1 MHLKETKKMTDGGI
15 QVPVKW
21 ESRQDEMLIE
31 AVADVQSS
39 IWESVSQ
46 VLETKSGQYF
56 SPEACAKRYQ
66 QI

>member
-1 MHLKETKKMTDGGI
+1 MHLKETKKVTDGGI
-15 QVPVKW
+15 QPPVKW
-21 ESRQDEMLIE
+21 EPRQDEMLIE

-56 SPEACAKRYQ
+56 SPESCAKRYQ

>member
-1 MHLKETKKMTDGGI
+1 MHLKETKKMTEGG
-15 QVPVKW
+15 VHSPVRW
-21 ESRQDEMLIE
+21 EPRQDEMLIE

-46 VLETKSGQYF
+46 VLERKSGLHY

>member
-1 MHLKETKKMTDGGI
+1 MHLKETKKITDGVI
-15 QVPVKW
+15 QAPVKW
-21 ESRQDEMLIE
+21 EPRQDEMLIE

-56 SPEACAKRYQ
+56 SPESCAKRYQ